1 MPGTLMRAIAI
12 MLPGMFLSQPP
23 THRTP
28 SISCP
33 FTAVSNESAITSRD
47 TREYFIPSVPMPTPS
62 VTVGK
67 PKTCGFAPAC
77 SSAAIARSTSGWMPA
92 LHGFIVECPLA
103 TPTIGLSKSPSRKP
117 TARSIARLGERAT
130 PWVIRRL
137 RRLYDMRC
145 VSCAVSSDCNVGPPE
160 YRPDRVFHR
169 PARGALVRPHVPR
182 RLRRR
187 LVAGPEANR
196 KGPRAGDA
204 AAVRRFAV
212 HGGSRGDSGRAAWLR
227 AALQAGLLPG
237 APARDLRGM
246 AGRDVLPWRAAGRN
260 PRDGV
265 RGAPPQAGFSAADG
279 FRRAALSARHRGRQA
294 GELHQW
300 RALRARHG
308 PAVGNAVSRRG
319 RRAASPVAALRVRAG
334 GARALRAALVVLGQ
348 AAPARPGVGAVSHR
362 LRRVSLQRRVRPGAR
377 QLSRLSRVRHDDG
390 PVAVAADDRPWGVAI
405 RAQRGRDELI
415 SYRACSSTR
424 ATCQASRPAPSA
436 IWCLQLVPS
445 ATTRASF
452 EFLTAGRRLSSAIF
466 IETA

>member
-28 SISCP
+28 SMSCP
-33 FTAVSNESAITSRD
+33 FTAVSIESAITSRD

-67 PKTCGFAPAC
+67 PNTCGLTPAC
-77 SSAAIARSTSGWMPA
+77 SRAATARSTSGWMPA
-92 LHGFIVECPLA
+92 LQGFMVEWPLA
-103 TPTIGLSKSPSRKP
+103 TPTIGLSKSPSTKP
-117 TARSIARLGERAT
+117 TARSIARFGERAT
-130 PWVIRRL
+130 PCVIMRL

-145 VSCAVSSDCNVGPPE
+145 VACAVSSDSNVGSPE
-160 YRPDRVFHR
+160 YRPGRVFHR
-169 PARGALVRPHVPR
+169 PARRALVRRHVPR
-182 RLRRR
+182 RRRRR
-187 LVAGPEANR
+187 LVAGPAANR
-196 KGPRAGDA
+196 NRAGSGDA

-212 HGGSRGDSGRAAWLR
+212 HGGSRRDPRRAARLR
-227 AALQAGLLPG
+227 AVLQAGLLPG
-237 APARDLRGM
+237 APARDLRGV
-246 AGRDVLPWRAAGRN
+246 AGRDVLPRRPAGRN
-260 PRDGV
+260 PRHGV
-265 RGAPPQAGFSAADG
+265 CCAPPQAGFPAADG
-279 FRRAALSARHRGRQA
+279 FRRAAVSARHRGRQA
-294 GELHQW
+294 RELHQW
-300 RALRARHG
+300 RALRSRHG

-362 LRRVSLQRRVRPGAR
+362 LRRVSLHRRVRPGAR

-390 PVAVAADDRPWGVAI
+390 PVAVAADDRPWSVAL
-405 RAQRGRDELI
+405 RAQRGRNDLNCY
-415 SYRACSSTR
+415 SACSSTR
-424 ATCQASRPAPSA
+424 ATCQASRPVPSA

-445 ATTRASF
+445 ATTKASF